1 MRPPAPLVLWLRP
14 LPLTLAVLPV
24 LLAGCGYAPLYQALP
39 GGAPV
44 AIGQVQVQNPKKLP
58 GERRVAQAVAER
70 LKLDFPRTDGALDTA
85 TVSIREQT
93 STLAVER
100 TATVQ
105 RAAITL
111 TATLRVN
118 GAEGQERLKAELSAT
133 APYNV
138 ENTPFST
145 ESGKTFARQSA
156 ARNLAEEISRR
167 LTLFYRQQLPANAP
181 ATAPITPLIT
191 PFITTP

>member
-1 MRPPAPLVLWLRP
+1 MSWLRSTSFTCA
-14 LPLTLAVLPV
+14 LLPV
-24 LLAGCGYAPLYQALP
+24 LLAGCGYTPLYQALP

-70 LKLDFPRTDGALDTA
+70 LKLDFPRTDGTLDTA

-111 TATLRVN
+111 IATLWIKTAT
-118 GAEGQERLKAELSAT
+118 GEERLNTELSAT

-167 LTLFYRQQLPANAP
+167 LTLFYRQQGTPAAP
-181 ATAPITPLIT
+181 SISV
-191 PFITTP
+191 TTP

>member
-1 MRPPAPLVLWLRP
+1 MHTPAPHRYWFRSTR
-14 LPLTLAVLPV
+14 LTLSVLPV

-44 AIGQVQVQNPKKLP
+44 SIGQVQVQNPKKLP

-70 LKLDFPRTDGALDTA
+70 LKLDFPRTDGSLDIA

-111 TATLRVN
+111 TATLWIKTET
-118 GAEGQERLKAELSAT
+118 GEERLKTELSAT

-167 LTLFYRQQLPANAP
+167 LTLFYRQQVGATSTT
-181 ATAPITPLIT
+181 TAP
-191 PFITTP
+191 

>member
-1 MRPPAPLVLWLRP
+1 MRTPAPHISWLCP
-14 LPLTLAVLPV
+14 LRLTLAMLPV
-24 LLAGCGYAPLYQALP
+24 LLAGCGYTPLYQALP

-44 AIGQVQVQNPKKLP
+44 AIGEVQIQNPKKLP

-70 LKLDFPRTDGALDTA
+70 LKLDFPRTDPALDTA

-111 TATLRVN
+111 TASLRITT
-118 GAEGQERLKAELSAT
+118 AEGQERLNTELTAT

-145 ESGKTFARQSA
+145 ESGKTFARPSA

-167 LTLFYRQQLPANAP
+167 LTLFYRQQVPASAP
-181 ATAPITPLIT
+181 SSAVPTP
-191 PFITTP
+191 

>member
-1 MRPPAPLVLWLRP
+1 MHSPAPLAPWLRP
-14 LPLTLAVLPV
+14 LHLTLAMLP
-24 LLAGCGYAPLYQALP
+24 LLVAGCGYTPLYQALP

-44 AIGQVQVQNPKKLP
+44 TIGQVQVQNPKKLP

-70 LKLDFPRTDGALDTA
+70 LKLDFPRTDSALDTA

-111 TATLRVN
+111 TGTLRVN
-118 GAEGQERLKAELSAT
+118 SAEGQERLNTELNAT

-167 LTLFYRQQLPANAP
+167 LTLFYRQQVPAAAP
-181 ATAPITPLIT
+181 SSAAPTP
-191 PFITTP
+191 

>member
-1 MRPPAPLVLWLRP
+1 MHPPAPHRFWLRSSK
-14 LPLTLAVLPV
+14 LTLAVLPV

-111 TATLRVN
+111 VASLRILS
-118 GAEGQERLKAELSAT
+118 ADGQERLNTELSAT

-145 ESGKTFARQSA
+145 ESGKIFARQSA

-167 LTLFYRQQLPANAP
+167 LTLFYRQQVGV
-181 ATAPITPLIT
+181 TSTT
-191 PFITTP
+191 TTP